1 MRTALVTG
9 ASRGIGLAT
18 ARAFIAQGL
27 RVIGVARTIT
37 PDLEA
42 TGAHPVAAD
51 LTTPDGVSRMIR
63 EAGSDIDVLV
73 NNVGGG
79 DGAASALHGFL
90 DVADAEW
97 RSLFDVNFFTAVR
110 VTRAA
115 LPALLARR
123 GVIVSVSSIG
133 ARVPAAGPIAYNTA
147 KAALTAL
154 GKALAEEFGPAG
166 VRVVTV
172 SPGPVRTAVW
182 EAPDG
187 LGAQLAAAAHT
198 GQQEFLGRVP
208 AMMGM
213 TTGRF
218 AEPAEVAD
226 LIAYLAS
233 PQAAS
238 ITGAD
243 FLIDGGLV
251 KTA

>member
-1 MRTALVTG
+1 MRTVLVTG

-18 ARAFIAQGL
+18 ARVFVAQGA
-27 RVIGVARTIT
+27 RVIGAARTIT
-37 PDLEA
+37 PELTA
-42 TGAHPVAAD
+42 TGAHTVAAD
-51 LTTPDGVSRMIR
+51 LTTPGGVGRLIQ
-63 EAGSDIDVLV
+63 EAGDLDVLV

-79 DGAASALHGFL
+79 DGSASAVHGFL
-90 DVADAEW
+90 DIQDAEW

-110 VTRAA
+110 ITRAV
-115 LPALLARR
+115 LPALIARH
-123 GVIVSVSSIG
+123 GVIVNVSSVG
-133 ARVPAAGPIAYNTA
+133 ARVPAAGPVAYNTA

-182 EAPDG
+182 EAPGG
-187 LGAQLAAAAHT
+187 LGAQLAAAANT
-198 GQQEFLGRVP
+198 GHQEFLAQVP
-208 AMMGM
+208 AVMGM

-218 AEPAEVAD
+218 TEPDEVAQ

>member
-1 MRTALVTG
+1 MRTVLVTG

-18 ARAFIAQGL
+18 ARAFLAQGA
-27 RVIGVARTIT
+27 RVIGASRTIT
-37 PDLEA
+37 PELAA
-42 TGAHPVAAD
+42 TGAHTVATD
-51 LTTPDGVSRMIR
+51 LTAADGVSRLIE
-63 EAGSDIDVLV
+63 EAGDVDVLI

-79 DGAASALHGFL
+79 DDGAAGLHGFL

-97 RSLFDVNFFTAVR
+97 RAFFDLNFFTAVR

-115 LPALLARR
+115 LPALIARR
-123 GVIVSVSSIG
+123 GVIVNVSSIG
-133 ARVPAAGPIAYNTA
+133 ARVPSNGPVAYNTA

-182 EAPDG
+182 EAPSG
-187 LGAQLAAAAHT
+187 LGAHLAAAANT
-198 GQQEFLGRVP
+198 GHQEFLAQVP
-208 AMMGM
+208 AAMGM

-218 AEPAEVAD
+218 AEPDEVAQ
-226 LIAYLAS
+226 LIAFLAS

>member
-1 MRTALVTG
+1 MRTVLVTG

-18 ARAFIAQGL
+18 TRAFIAQGA
-27 RVIGVARTIT
+27 RVIGAARTIT
-37 PDLEA
+37 PELAA
-42 TGAHPVAAD
+42 TGARTVAAD
-51 LTTPDGVSRMIR
+51 LTTLDGVGQVIQA
-63 EAGSDIDVLV
+63 AGDLDVLV

-79 DGAASALHGFL
+79 DVTDATVRGFL
-90 DVADAEW
+90 EVGDAEW
-97 RSLFDVNFFTAVR
+97 QAMFDVNFFTAVR
-110 VTRAA
+110 ITRGA
-115 LPALLARR
+115 LPALIARH
-123 GVIVSVSSIG
+123 GVIVNVSSIG
-133 ARVPAAGPIAYNTA
+133 ARVPSAGPVAYNTA

-182 EAPDG
+182 EAPGG
-187 LGAQLAAAAHT
+187 LGAQLAAAANT
-198 GQQEFLGRVP
+198 GHEEFLARVP
-208 AMMGM
+208 AIMGM

-218 AEPAEVAD
+218 AEPDEVAQ

>member
-1 MRTALVTG
+1 MRTVLVTG

-18 ARAFIAQGL
+18 ARAFTAQGA
-27 RVIGVARTIT
+27 RVIGAARTIT
-37 PDLEA
+37 PELAA
-42 TGAHPVAAD
+42 TGAHAVAAD
-51 LTTPDGVSRMIR
+51 LTTPGGVSRLIQ
-63 EAGSDIDVLV
+63 EAGDLDVLV

-79 DGAASALHGFL
+79 DGAASAVHGFL
-90 DVADAEW
+90 DVEDAEW

-115 LPALLARR
+115 LPALIARH
-123 GVIVSVSSIG
+123 GVIVNVSSVG
-133 ARVPAAGPIAYNTA
+133 ARVPSAGPVAYNTA

-172 SPGPVRTAVW
+172 SPGPVRTAIW
-182 EAPDG
+182 EAPGG
-187 LGAQLAAAAHT
+187 LGAQLAAAANT
-198 GQQEFLGRVP
+198 GHEEFLAQVP
-208 AMMGM
+208 AAMGM

-218 AEPAEVAD
+218 TEPDEVAQ

>member
-1 MRTALVTG
+1 MRTVLVTG
-9 ASRGIGLAT
+9 ASRGIGLA
-18 ARAFIAQGL
+18 AVRAFIAQGAQ
-27 RVIGVARTIT
+27 VIGAARTIT
-37 PDLEA
+37 PELAA
-42 TGAHPVAAD
+42 TGAHTVAAD
-51 LTTPDGVSRMIR
+51 LTTPDGLSRLIPQ
-63 EAGSDIDVLV
+63 AGDLDVLV

-79 DGAASALHGFL
+79 DYDGFVLHGFL
-90 DVADAEW
+90 DVDDTEW
-97 RSLFDVNFFTAVR
+97 RSMFDINFFTAVR

-115 LPALLARR
+115 LPALIARR
-123 GVIVSVSSIG
+123 GVIVNISSVG
-133 ARVPAAGPIAYNTA
+133 ARVPSAGPVAYNTA

-172 SPGPVRTAVW
+172 SPGPTRTAIW
-182 EAPDG
+182 EAPGG
-187 LGAQLAAAAHT
+187 LGAQLAAAANT
-198 GQQEFLGRVP
+198 GHKEFLAQAP
-208 AMMGM
+208 AAMGM

-218 AEPAEVAD
+218 TEPDEVAQ

-243 FLIDGGLV
+243 FHIDGGLV

>member
-1 MRTALVTG
+1 MRTVLITG

-18 ARAFIAQGL
+18 ARAFVTQGA
-27 RVIGVARTIT
+27 RVIGASRTVT
-37 PDLEA
+37 PELAA
-42 TGAHPVAAD
+42 TGAHGVTAD
-51 LTTPDGVSRMIR
+51 LTAPGGVSRLIE
-63 EAGSDIDVLV
+63 EAGDVDVLV

-79 DGAASALHGFL
+79 DDGAAGLHGFL
-90 DVADAEW
+90 DVDDAEW
-97 RSLFDVNFFTAVR
+97 SAFFDLNFFTAVR

-115 LPALLARR
+115 LPGLIARR
-123 GVIVSVSSIG
+123 GVIVNVSSIG
-133 ARVPAAGPIAYNTA
+133 ARVPANGPVAYNTA

-172 SPGPVRTAVW
+172 SPGPVRTGVW
-182 EAPDG
+182 EAPGG
-187 LGAQLAAAAHT
+187 LGAHLAAAANT
-198 GQQEFLGRVP
+198 GHQEFLAAVP
-208 AMMGM
+208 AAMGM

-218 AEPAEVAD
+218 AEPDEVAQ
-226 LIAYLAS
+226 LIAFLAS
-233 PQAAS
+233 PQAGS